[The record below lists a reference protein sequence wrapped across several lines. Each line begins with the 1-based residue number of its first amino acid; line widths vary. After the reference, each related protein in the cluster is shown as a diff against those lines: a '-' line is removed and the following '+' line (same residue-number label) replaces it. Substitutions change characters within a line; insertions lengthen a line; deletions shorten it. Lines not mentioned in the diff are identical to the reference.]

1 MPTLQFS
8 KNIRRRGRQVENAAT
23 ALVKTM
29 AKRTLR
35 SLVLNTKADTGK
47 ARSNWRVGV
56 GAPTRSVIEPYAP
69 FPKGSKA
76 GGAGIGETANA
87 SAAIAA
93 GNARINSVS
102 GISGVGLK
110 TGIFISNNVDYLDK
124 ALVPGAIEASIVE
137 ARSALRGFRVF
148 DSRRSGDDD
157 GGDI

>member
-23 ALVKTM
+23 ALVRSM

-35 SLVLNTKADTGK
+35 SLVYNTKADTGK

-56 GAPTRSVIEPYAP
+56 GAPTRAVIDPYSP
-69 FPKGSKA
+69 YPKGSKA
-76 GGAGIGETANA
+76 DGQGIGESANA
-87 SAAIAA
+87 QAAIAA
-93 GNARINSVS
+93 GNARINSLT

-110 TGIFISNNVDYLDK
+110 TGLFISNNVDYIEK
-124 ALVPGAIEASIVE
+124 ALLPGAVEASVVE
-137 ARSALRGFRVF
+137 ARAALRGFRVF
-148 DSRRSGDDD
+148 DPRRSGDDD

>member
-8 KNIRRRGRQVENAAT
+8 RNIRRRGRQVENAAT

-93 GNARINSVS
+93 GNARINSVR
-102 GISGVGLK
+102 GVSGVGLK
-110 TGIFISNNVDYLDK
+110 TGLFISNNVDYLDK
-124 ALVPGAIEASIVE
+124 ALLPGAVEGAVVE
-137 ARSALRGFRVF
+137 ARAALRGFRVF
-148 DSRRSGDDD
+148 DPRRSGDDD